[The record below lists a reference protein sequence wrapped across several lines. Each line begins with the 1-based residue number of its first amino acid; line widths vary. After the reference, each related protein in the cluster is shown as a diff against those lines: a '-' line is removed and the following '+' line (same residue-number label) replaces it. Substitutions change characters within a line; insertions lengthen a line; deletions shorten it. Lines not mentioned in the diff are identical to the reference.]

1 MDKKVIVVDETQE
14 GEIVFT
20 QEELEEQARQRRLQ
34 ELKKPKRSIPSTV
47 SIFVKAII
55 VAGLFGIMLAML
67 LQSGVILAGSLI
79 VVFCGMVLNYIIFR

>member
-34 ELKKPKRSIPSTV
+34 ELKKPKRSIPSAV